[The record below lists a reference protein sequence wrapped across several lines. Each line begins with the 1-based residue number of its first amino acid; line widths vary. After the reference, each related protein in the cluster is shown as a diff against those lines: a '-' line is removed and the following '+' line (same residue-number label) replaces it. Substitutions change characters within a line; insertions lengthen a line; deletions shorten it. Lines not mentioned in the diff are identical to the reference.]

1 MDADVVVVGAGAVGS
16 STARHLALRGHDVV
30 VVEKEP
36 GPALHQSGRNS
47 GVVHSGIHLVPG
59 STKAEFCVEG
69 SRRMRAWCK
78 ERGVP
83 LEVGGKLVV
92 ADDEGDV
99 ATLEELERRAGENG
113 VEARMVDG
121 EEIPEIEP
129 EAAGIQALHAPHG
142 ASVDARAYV
151 HELASE
157 AVNESA
163 AFLFDTMAK
172 GIRDPTLAEA
182 LEEEGLNGDALGD
195 GLGEAGD
202 GGGEPGV
209 VVETGKGDLRARVAV
224 NCAGLHA
231 DRLAG
236 PLAAD
241 VRVVPFRGYYAELAP
256 GRRDLVRSHV
266 YPAPDLD
273 FPFLGIH
280 LSRRADGRVI
290 VGPGAMLAFGR
301 EAYRFREVNL
311 RDLAATLSWP
321 GFYRLFKDAK
331 FRGLVRSEVR
341 KSLSMAAIREEAQ
354 ALCPAVEPG
363 DLVPSY
369 AGNRAQLV
377 DRDGNLVRD
386 IVVRS
391 TDRAVHVLNAVS
403 PGLTC
408 SLPFGEDLADR
419 VEERL

>member
-16 STARHLALRGHDVV
+16 STARHLARRGRDVV

-36 GPALHQSGRNS
+36 GPAFHQSGRNS
-47 GVVHSGIHLVPG
+47 GVVHSGIHLTPG
-59 STKAEFCVEG
+59 STKAAFCVEG
-69 SRRMRAWCK
+69 SRRMRAYCREK
-78 ERGVP
+78 GVP

-92 ADDEGDV
+92 ARDEDGV
-99 ATLEELERRAGENG
+99 ETLEELARRAGENG
-113 VEARMVDG
+113 VEARRIPGD
-121 EEIPEIEP
+121 EIREIEP
-129 EAAGIQALHAPHG
+129 EAAGIEALHAPHG
-142 ASVDARAYV
+142 GSVDARAYV

-157 AVNESA
+157 AINA
-163 AFLFDTMAK
+163 GATFLFDAAVQ
-172 GIRDPTLAEA
+172 GIRDPSLAEA
-182 LEEEGLNGDALGD
+182 VDEEGLDAGASP
-195 GLGEAGD
+195 GPE
-202 GGGEPGV
+202 GEPGV
-209 VVETGKGDLRARVAV
+209 VVETSKGELRARAAV

-236 PLAAD
+236 PLASD

-256 GRRDLVRSHV
+256 GRRDLVESHV

-301 EAYRFREVNL
+301 EAYRFREVDL
-311 RDLAATLSWP
+311 RDLASTLSWP
-321 GFYRLFKDAK
+321 GFYRLFKDRR

-377 DRDGNLVRD
+377 DREGNLVRD

-391 TDRAVHVLNAVS
+391 TGRAVHVLNAVS

-419 VEERL
+419 VEARL